1 MSPRHSWT
9 AVATS
14 IVLHMATLVG
24 AASVAHGT
32 AGGATPRVA
41 TPLTFIR
48 VVPAPDPAL
57 LTSIEPVEL
66 PARVEPPRDEKPID
80 IPEPPRPEAVVAR
93 AEPTPPRSVEA
104 PRPTPEP
111 PRVTPSVGHAIE
123 PPKPVQ
129 MAGFDAPAA
138 RAAALDLKPA
148 KTTTVGAFSDT
159 APARPQPGSDRPNV
173 VAEAGFGA
181 AMASPTRVA
190 SRQVADAGFGAARS
204 DSASRPAPGAVKT
217 TDFDAAPAPTPAAP
231 VAAAPRV
238 EVPVEIVSKPT
249 PTYTD
254 EARSLKIEGD
264 VVLEVDFTAGG
275 DVRDVRV
282 VRGLGHGLDEAA
294 TRAHVRCAS
303 SRPRAAAVPST
314 SEPPSTSCSV
324 WLRGSADA
332 IPTPRFSRSTRWSIA
347 STERSRP

>member
-14 IVLHMATLVG
+14 IVLHMATLAG

-32 AGGATPRVA
+32 AASATPRVA

-48 VVPAPDPAL
+48 VVPAADPAL
-57 LTSIEPVEL
+57 LEPIEPVEL
-66 PARVEPPRDEKPID
+66 RARVAPPRDEKPIE
-80 IPEPPRPEAVVAR
+80 IPDAPKPDAVVAR
-93 AEPTPPRSVEA
+93 AEPTPPRPVET
-104 PRPTPEP
+104 PRPAPEP
-111 PRVTPSVGHAIE
+111 PRVTPPVGHAIE

-148 KTTTVGAFSDT
+148 KATVGAFVDT

-181 AMASPTRVA
+181 TMASPTRVA

-204 DSASRPAPGAVKT
+204 DPASRPAPSAVKT
-217 TDFDAAPAPTPAAP
+217 TEFDAASAPAPAAP

-249 PTYTD
+249 PAYTD

-264 VVLEVDFTAGG
+264 VVLEVDFTAAG
-275 DVRDVRV
+275 DVHVLRV

-294 TRAHVRCAS
+294 M
-303 SRPRAAAVPST
+303 RAALAM
-314 SEPPSTSCSV
+314 
-324 WLRGSADA
+324 
-332 IPTPRFSRSTRWSIA
+332 RFKPARSGG
-347 STERSRP
+347 RPVDFRTTVHIVFRLA